1 MNEEPTTITLGAVDD
16 LYREMLSSII
26 HLSYQTT
33 YRLHGLTPV
42 QLDAITGLI
51 NDLRSH
57 VSYQFGLTTGRIKPY
72 TDEKKEATG
81 EA

>member
-1 MNEEPTTITLGAVDD
+1 MNEEPTITLNAVDE
-16 LYREMLSSII
+16 LYREVLSSII

-42 QLDAITGLI
+42 QLDALTGLI

-57 VSYQFGLTTGRIKPY
+57 VSYQFGLTTGRYKHY
-72 TDEKKEATG
+72 EEEKKETTD